1 MFYIDVVTTKVVEDN
16 IISITTSQ
24 FDVSGGTLENR
35 ADQGQLETEYNGF
48 GAVHRLPNSKRKD
61 VLI

>member
-1 MFYIDVVTTKVVEDN
+1 MITTKVVEDN
-16 IISITTSQ
+16 FITITTIQ
-24 FDVSGGTLENR
+24 FDASGVTLENR